1 MTTQPEAVDAAPAQV
16 IPGTTQPAAI
26 KTPELSPASLGTKG

>member
-1 MTTQPEAVDAAPAQV
+1 MTTQPEAVDATPAQA

-26 KTPELSPASLGTKG
+26 KIPDLSPASLGTKG